1 MEETQPPPSAEALR
15 ARIVRTHSV
24 RLHVTLVL
32 VASFATGLV
41 ATKLLLMA
49 GVSTMWIRYAL
60 ALAVAYVVFLLGVRV
75 WLRYAG
81 FDAGRRR
88 ARANADVVRAAD
100 LIGDGPAWPDAS
112 SPVRATDA
120 LRAAGGRSGGAG
132 ASASFDGGVVAPA
145 RVDVA
150 AAGLQDSASAS
161 GKAGGGGSG
170 GFGLDFDGGL
180 VFLALVLAVIAVAG
194 AAIYVVWAAP
204 TILADAAFAA
214 MLSAGLVKPT
224 RRIVSGDWMA
234 SVVGNTWIA
243 FVAVA
248 ILAIGFAL
256 IAQHVYPLARTLP
269 DVLWHLRHAPT

>member
-1 MEETQPPPSAEALR
+1 MEDLQPPPSAETLR

-24 RLHVTLVL
+24 RVHVALIL
-32 VASFATGLV
+32 AGCFATGLV
-41 ATKLLLMA
+41 VTKLLLMA

-60 ALAVAYVVFLLGVRV
+60 ALAAAYAVFLLGVRV

-88 ARANADVVRAAD
+88 AEGDASVLRASD

-112 SPVRATDA
+112 SSARAADA

-132 ASASFDGGVVAPA
+132 ASASFDGGPVAPA
-145 RVDVA
+145 RVNVA
-150 AAGLQDSASAS
+150 AVGLQDSAGAS
-161 GKAGGGGSG
+161 GTAGGGGGG

-180 VFLALVLAVIAVAG
+180 VFVALVLAVIAVAG

-256 IAQHVYPLARTLP
+256 VAQHVYPLAHTLP
-269 DVLWHLRHAPT
+269 DVLWHLRHAPG